1 MAEPPRRFP
10 TPWRADKITGGYV
23 VRDAKGQATALLYSH
38 QDPNAAA
45 TLAAELRRDTPRD
58 AAGAVLERLG
68 GPIRWISDTRTV
80 KLDDQLRKALRE
92 VGS

>member
-23 VRDAKGQATALLYSH
+23 VRDANGQMAFLYSH

-58 AAGAVLERLG
+58 AAGGCAGKTAR
-68 GPIRWISDTRTV
+68 DYTV
-80 KLDDQLRKALRE
+80 DIGHADGQA
-92 VGS
+92 G